1 MGAEVVRRVLWLAAA
16 LLLSSAPLAAQD
28 RYAVVITGAPG
39 GDEFAAKY
47 RTWEQ
52 RVTTALVDRLG
63 FAKDHVDVLSGAA
76 DASQQSSSRAHVERS
91 LDHLKQIVHPD
102 DVVLILLMGHGSA
115 DGGVAKFNLPG
126 PDLTSVE
133 WAGLLRDLHGRLVV
147 VNSSGA
153 SFPFLAD
160 LAARGRIV
168 ITATDSIAQRY
179 DTVFPDAWLEAL
191 TEPAADLDKNGRVS
205 VWELFVYASRQ
216 VARHYT
222 QENLLSTERALM
234 DDTGGGIGLDAT
246 SDSGADG
253 ALARATYLEREPVEV
268 NADAAM
274 TALLVRRRALEE
286 RAEVLRQQ
294 KKTMAPEAWDREF
307 EQLMIELARVS
318 HRIRA
323 GS

>member
-1 MGAEVVRRVLWLAAA
+1 MRRLLQVTALVLLAAG
-16 LLLSSAPLAAQD
+16 PVAAQD

-39 GDEFAAKY
+39 GDEFAATY

-52 RVTTALVDRLG
+52 RATTALVERLG

-76 DASQQSSSRAHVERS
+76 ETSEQSSSRVHVEQV
-91 LDHLKQIVHPD
+91 LGHLKQVTRPD

-126 PDLTSVE
+126 PDLTSTE
-133 WAGLLRDLHGRLVV
+133 WAGLLHDVPGRLVV

-168 ITATDSIAQRY
+168 ITATDSVAQRY
-179 DTVFPDAWLEAL
+179 DTVFPDAWLAAL
-191 TEPAADLDKNGRVS
+191 TDPSADLDKNGRVS

-222 QENLLSTERALM
+222 QENLLPTERALI
-234 DDTGGGIGLDAT
+234 DDSGAGIGLDAT
-246 SDSGADG
+246 AESGNDG
-253 ALARATYLEREPVEV
+253 ALARATYFEREPAEI

-274 TALLVRRRALEE
+274 AALLARRRVLEE
-286 RAEVLRQQ
+286 RAEVLRQH
-294 KKTMAPEAWDREF
+294 KKTMAPEQWDREF